1 MRQPFWCLVISALLT
16 FAFEVR
22 LNVSLHAQQPA
33 TTLVSANTLP
43 SETVSGFIQ
52 QQCMDCHSAD
62 SPEGGFDL
70 TSYATQTPT
79 QQGLD
84 VWVKIHDRV
93 VSGEMPPKN
102 NLTKEQINPISK
114 TLFDQL
120 VKLDRQAILPTGR
133 SVWRR
138 MNRYEYENSLR
149 DLLDAPWLQ
158 LKTILPE
165 DGEQQRFN
173 KIGEALDT
181 SHVNLARYM
190 QAADYALREVA
201 ASKPQAPERK
211 VTRYYARE
219 DGGFKGKLRFGEFN
233 RSPERAVFPLI
244 DYEADLD
251 ALNAEEPR
259 YTVGE
264 SDPQQRERESFG
276 VVASSYEPI
285 ELRFSAFKAP
295 VSGRYVLRFKG
306 YTFWTAGEEKKWWRP
321 VREKTSIGR
330 RSEPVAIY
338 SVSPPRQLRKLGE
351 FDFQIEPSVQELDVY
366 LLKGESIQPDAVRL
380 FRSRPPNFRNPLAEK
395 DGMPG
400 VAFSYMEADG
410 PIHDQWPTAGQKK
423 LFGDLKVSKTASG
436 FSVESKEPIE
446 DAKRLLSNFLK
457 AAYHRPGLMKTE
469 PMALATGVDVATVYQ
484 PAPEASAY
492 GSGKTAFSS
501 DHHRAGDDPE
511 LDRFMK
517 VVNGALASQISFQ
530 EAMFAGYTA
539 ILCSPEFL
547 CLEERVGQ
555 LEDSAIATRLS
566 LFLWNSLPD
575 AELRQLAEEGKL
587 TDKATDKAILKKQV
601 HRLLDDERSMQF
613 IDAFLAYWLDLR
625 KINDTSP
632 DERLY
637 PDYYL
642 DDSLVDAAL
651 NETQLFFRELIR
663 ENLPARNLVDSDFAF
678 LNERLAQHYQIP
690 EVQGVAMRRVALP
703 ANSPRGGILTQASVL
718 KVTANGTTT
727 SPVVRGAWVNERILG
742 IKNPPP
748 PKSVPAVEPD
758 TRGAT
763 TIRQQLELHRADTSC
778 NSCHAII
785 DPVGFALENFDVA
798 GGWRDHY
805 RSLGDDGDPIEGV
818 GKNGQ
823 PFTFRKGPPVDASG
837 NLPNGKTF
845 SDINQVKKLLVD
857 DERAIAKNM
866 LQQLAVFATG
876 APMRFSDRIEVN
888 QMLDR
893 LSKDDYRLQ
902 SIITEIV
909 ISNLFL
915 NK

>member
-16 FAFEVR
+16 IALE
-22 LNVSLHAQQPA
+22 LHLEVSLHAQQPA
-33 TTLVSANTLP
+33 TNLVSTNTLP
-43 SETVSGFIQ
+43 SESVSGFIQ
-52 QQCMDCHSAD
+52 QQCIDCHSAD

-70 TSYATQTPT
+70 TSYATQVPT
-79 QQGLD
+79 QKDLE
-84 VWVKIHDRV
+84 VWIKIHDRV

-102 NLTKEQINPISK
+102 NLTKEQVLPISK

-120 VKLDRQAILPTGR
+120 VELDRQAILPTGR

-149 DLLDAPWLQ
+149 DLLSAPWLQ

-201 ASKPQAPERK
+201 AKQSQAPERK

-244 DYEADLD
+244 DYEADLE
-251 ALNAEEPR
+251 ALNAEKPR
-259 YTVGE
+259 YTVGDA
-264 SDPQQRERESFG
+264 DPQQRERESFG

-295 VSGRYVLRFKG
+295 VAGRYMLRFKG
-306 YTFWTAGEEKKWWRP
+306 YTFWAAGDDKKWWRP

-351 FDFQIEPSVQELDVY
+351 FDFQIEPSIQELDVY

-423 LFGDLKVSKTASG
+423 LFGDLQVSKTASG

-457 AAYHRPGLMKTE
+457 AAYHRHGKMKTE
-469 PMALATGVDVATVYQ
+469 PMALVTGDDVAKNYQ
-484 PAPEASAY
+484 PATEAN
-492 GSGKTAFSS
+492 GNGLGKTALPSGHNRS
-501 DHHRAGDDPE
+501 VEAAE
-511 LDRFMK
+511 LDRFLK
-517 VVNGALASQISFQ
+517 VVNAALESQLSFQ

-547 CLEERVGQ
+547 CLEERVGP

-575 AELRQLAEEGKL
+575 AELRQLAREGKL
-587 TDKATDKAILKKQV
+587 TDKATLKKQV
-601 HRLLDDERSMQF
+601 HRLLDDKRSMQF

-642 DDSLVDAAL
+642 DDSLVDGAL
-651 NETQLFFRELIR
+651 NETQLFVRELIR
-663 ENLPARNLVDSDFAF
+663 ENLPARNLVDSDFSF

-690 EVQGVAMRRVALP
+690 GVQGVAMRRVALP
-703 ANSPRGGILTQASVL
+703 EGSPRGGILTQASIL

-778 NSCHAII
+778 NSCHEII
-785 DPVGFALENFDVA
+785 DPVGFALENFDVS

-805 RSLGDDGDPIEGV
+805 RSLGDEGDLIAGV

-837 NLPNGKTF
+837 NLPNGKAF

-876 APMRFSDRIEVN
+876 TPMRFSDRIEVD

-893 LSKDDYRLQ
+893 LSKNDYRVQ
-902 SIITEIV
+902 SMIIEIV
-909 ISNLFL
+909 TSNLFL

>member
-1 MRQPFWCLVISALLT
+1 MRQPFWCLLSYVVLT
-16 FAFEVR
+16 LVLEVR
-22 LNVSLHAQQPA
+22 IHAQTIA
-33 TTLVSANTLP
+33 TDFVSIQAL
-43 SETVSGFIQ
+43 SSASVSSFIQ

-62 SPEGGFDL
+62 SPEGEFTL
-70 TSYATQTPT
+70 TSYATQAPT
-79 QQGLD
+79 QQDLD
-84 VWVKIHDRV
+84 VWIKIHDRV

-102 NLTKEQINPISK
+102 NLTKEQIQPISK

-120 VKLDRQAILPTGR
+120 VELDRQAVLPTGR

-149 DLLDAPWLQ
+149 DLLNAPWLQ

-201 ASKPQAPERK
+201 ASNPQAPERK

-251 ALNAEEPR
+251 ALNAEKPR
-259 YTVGE
+259 YTVGDA
-264 SDPQQRERESFG
+264 DPQQRERESFG

-295 VSGRYVLRFKG
+295 VAGRYILRFKG
-306 YTFWTAGEEKKWWRP
+306 YTFWAAGEEKKWWRP

-351 FDFQIEPSVQELDVY
+351 FDFQIEPSIQELDVY

-423 LFGDLKVSKTASG
+423 LFGDLQVSKTASG

-446 DAKRLLSNFLK
+446 DAKRLLSSFLK
-457 AAYHRPGLMKTE
+457 AAYHRP
-469 PMALATGVDVATVYQ
+469 VDA
-484 PAPEASAY
+484 
-492 GSGKTAFSS
+492 
-501 DHHRAGDDPE
+501 PE

-517 VVNGALASQISFQ
+517 VVTAALASQISFQ

-547 CLEERVGQ
+547 CLEERVGH

-587 TDKATDKAILKKQV
+587 NDKAILKKQV
-601 HRLLDDERSMQF
+601 RRLLDDDRSMQF

-703 ANSPRGGILTQASVL
+703 ASSPRGGMLTQASVL

-763 TIRQQLELHRADTSC
+763 TIRQQLELHR
-778 NSCHAII
+778 
-785 DPVGFALENFDVA
+785 
-798 GGWRDHY
+798 
-805 RSLGDDGDPIEGV
+805 
-818 GKNGQ
+818 
-823 PFTFRKGPPVDASG
+823 
-837 NLPNGKTF
+837 
-845 SDINQVKKLLVD
+845 
-857 DERAIAKNM
+857 
-866 LQQLAVFATG
+866 
-876 APMRFSDRIEVN
+876 
-888 QMLDR
+888 
-893 LSKDDYRLQ
+893 
-902 SIITEIV
+902 
-909 ISNLFL
+909 
-915 NK
+915 

>member
-1 MRQPFWCLVISALLT
+1 MRQPFWCLLSYVVLT
-16 FAFEVR
+16 LVLEVR
-22 LNVSLHAQQPA
+22 IHAQTIA
-33 TTLVSANTLP
+33 TDFVSIQAL
-43 SETVSGFIQ
+43 SSASVSSFIQ

-62 SPEGGFDL
+62 SPEGEFTL
-70 TSYATQTPT
+70 TSYATQAPT
-79 QQGLD
+79 QQDLD
-84 VWVKIHDRV
+84 VWIKIHDRV

-102 NLTKEQINPISK
+102 NLTKEQIQPISK

-120 VKLDRQAILPTGR
+120 VELDRQAVLPTGR

-149 DLLDAPWLQ
+149 DLLNAPWLQ

-201 ASKPQAPERK
+201 ASNPQAPERK

-251 ALNAEEPR
+251 ALNAEKPR
-259 YTVGE
+259 YTVGDA
-264 SDPQQRERESFG
+264 DPQQRERESFG

-295 VSGRYVLRFKG
+295 VAGRYILRFKG
-306 YTFWTAGEEKKWWRP
+306 YTFWAAGEEKKWWRP

-351 FDFQIEPSVQELDVY
+351 FDFQIEPSIQELDVY

-423 LFGDLKVSKTASG
+423 LFGDLQVSKTASG

-446 DAKRLLSNFLK
+446 DAKRLLSSFLK
-457 AAYHRPGLMKTE
+457 AAYHRP
-469 PMALATGVDVATVYQ
+469 VDA
-484 PAPEASAY
+484 
-492 GSGKTAFSS
+492 
-501 DHHRAGDDPE
+501 PE

-517 VVNGALASQISFQ
+517 VVTAALASQISFQ

-547 CLEERVGQ
+547 CLEERVGH

-587 TDKATDKAILKKQV
+587 NDKAILKKQV
-601 HRLLDDERSMQF
+601 RRLLDDDRSMQF

-703 ANSPRGGILTQASVL
+703 ASSPRGGMLTQASVL

-805 RSLGDDGDPIEGV
+805 RSLGDEGDPIEGV

-857 DERAIAKNM
+857 DERGIAKNM

-876 APMRFSDRIEVN
+876 APMRFSDRVEVN

-893 LSKDDYRLQ
+893 LSKDNYRVQ
-902 SIITEIV
+902 SMIAEIV
-909 ISNLFL
+909 TSNLFL

>member
-1 MRQPFWCLVISALLT
+1 
-16 FAFEVR
+16 
-22 LNVSLHAQQPA
+22 
-33 TTLVSANTLP
+33 
-43 SETVSGFIQ
+43 
-52 QQCMDCHSAD
+52 
-62 SPEGGFDL
+62 
-70 TSYATQTPT
+70 
-79 QQGLD
+79 
-84 VWVKIHDRV
+84 
-93 VSGEMPPKN
+93 
-102 NLTKEQINPISK
+102 
-114 TLFDQL
+114 
-120 VKLDRQAILPTGR
+120 
-133 SVWRR
+133 
-138 MNRYEYENSLR
+138 
-149 DLLDAPWLQ
+149 
-158 LKTILPE
+158 
-165 DGEQQRFN
+165 
-173 KIGEALDT
+173 
-181 SHVNLARYM
+181 
-190 QAADYALREVA
+190 
-201 ASKPQAPERK
+201 
-211 VTRYYARE
+211 
-219 DGGFKGKLRFGEFN
+219 
-233 RSPERAVFPLI
+233 
-244 DYEADLD
+244 
-251 ALNAEEPR
+251 
-259 YTVGE
+259 
-264 SDPQQRERESFG
+264 
-276 VVASSYEPI
+276 
-285 ELRFSAFKAP
+285 
-295 VSGRYVLRFKG
+295 
-306 YTFWTAGEEKKWWRP
+306 
-321 VREKTSIGR
+321 
-330 RSEPVAIY
+330 
-338 SVSPPRQLRKLGE
+338 
-351 FDFQIEPSVQELDVY
+351 
-366 LLKGESIQPDAVRL
+366 
-380 FRSRPPNFRNPLAEK
+380 
-395 DGMPG
+395 
-400 VAFSYMEADG
+400 
-410 PIHDQWPTAGQKK
+410 
-423 LFGDLKVSKTASG
+423 
-436 FSVESKEPIE
+436 
-446 DAKRLLSNFLK
+446 
-457 AAYHRPGLMKTE
+457 
-469 PMALATGVDVATVYQ
+469 
-484 PAPEASAY
+484 
-492 GSGKTAFSS
+492 
-501 DHHRAGDDPE
+501 
-511 LDRFMK
+511 MK
-517 VVNGALASQISFQ
+517 VVTAALASQISFQ

-547 CLEERVGQ
+547 CLEERVGH

-587 TDKATDKAILKKQV
+587 NDKAILKKQV
-601 HRLLDDERSMQF
+601 RRLLDDDRSMQF

-678 LNERLAQHYQIP
+678 LNERLAQHYQVP

-703 ANSPRGGILTQASVL
+703 ASSPRGGILTQASVL

-742 IKNPPP
+742 IKTPPP

-805 RSLGDDGDPIEGV
+805 RSLGDEGDPIEGV

-857 DERAIAKNM
+857 DERGIAKNM

-876 APMRFSDRIEVN
+876 APMRFSDRVEVN

-893 LSKDDYRLQ
+893 LSKDNYRVQ
-902 SIITEIV
+902 SMITEIV
-909 ISNLFL
+909 TSNLFL

>member
-1 MRQPFWCLVISALLT
+1 MRPILWCIGLFFLMMFGFESTHLLAEQPKAS
-16 FAFEVR
+16 
-22 LNVSLHAQQPA
+22 
-33 TTLVSANTLP
+33 LVS
-43 SETVSGFIQ
+43 VDGFKNASISRFMER
-52 QQCMDCHSAD
+52 QCLDCHSTD
-62 SPEGGFDL
+62 SPEGGLDL
-70 TSYATQTPT
+70 SSISKQGPTSKAIE
-79 QQGLD
+79 L
-84 VWVKIHDRV
+84 WIKIHDRV
-93 VSGEMPPKN
+93 VAGEMPPK
-102 NLTKEQINPISK
+102 SK
-114 TLFDQL
+114 LKQEEVRPFTSVLFDRL
-120 VKLDRQAILPTGR
+120 VELDQQALALSGR
-133 SVWRR
+133 AVWRR

-190 QAADYALREVA
+190 QAADYALRAVA
-201 ASKPQAPERK
+201 ASQPKAPERTL
-211 VTRYYARE
+211 VRYYARE
-219 DGGFKGKLRFGEFN
+219 DAGFKGKVRFSEFN

-244 DYEADLD
+244 DYEADLE
-251 ALNAEEPR
+251 ALNPDGPQ
-259 YTVGE
+259 YTTVGE
-264 SDPQQRERESFG
+264 SDPEKRERESFG

-285 ELRFSAFKAP
+285 EPGFKTFKAP
-295 VSGRYVLRFKG
+295 VAGRYLLRFKG
-306 YTFWTAGEEKKWWRP
+306 YTFWAAGQEKNWWRP

-351 FDFQIEPSVQELDVY
+351 FDFQIEPTVQKLEVF
-366 LLKGESIQPDAVRL
+366 LLEGESIRPDAVRL
-380 FRSRPPNFRNPLAEK
+380 FRSRPPNFHNPLAEK

-410 PIHDQWPTAGQKK
+410 PIVEKWPTEGQKL
-423 LFGDLKVSKTASG
+423 LFDDLKVSKTTNG
-436 FSVESKEPIE
+436 FSVESNDPSR

-457 AAYHRPGLMKTE
+457 AAYHRP
-469 PMALATGVDVATVYQ
+469 VDT
-484 PAPEASAY
+484 
-492 GSGKTAFSS
+492 S
-501 DHHRAGDDPE
+501 DTTDTSE
-511 LDRFMK
+511 VNRFLK
-517 VVNGALASQISFQ
+517 VVDAAIASKLSFQ

-547 CLEERVGQ
+547 CMEERVGQ
-555 LEDSAIATRLS
+555 LEDSAIAARLS

-575 AELRQLAEEGKL
+575 TKLRKLAEDKKL
-587 TDKATDKAILKKQV
+587 TNKTILREQV
-601 HRLLDDERSMQF
+601 RRLLDDERSMQF

-651 NETQLFFRELIR
+651 SETQLFFRELIC
-663 ENLPARNLVDSDFAF
+663 ENLPARTLVDSDFAF
-678 LNERLAQHYQIP
+678 LNERISQHYQIP
-690 EVQGVAMRRVALP
+690 GVQGVAMRRVHLP
-703 ANSPRGGILTQASVL
+703 AASPRGGILTQASVL

-778 NSCHAII
+778 NRCHAMI
-785 DPVGFALENFDVA
+785 DPVGFALESFDVA

-805 RSLGDDGDPIEGV
+805 RSLGDEGEPIEGF

-823 PFTFRKGPPVDASG
+823 PFSFRQGPPVDASG
-837 NLPNGKTF
+837 NLPNGKVF
-845 SDINQVKKLLVD
+845 SGIDQVKKLLIEE
-857 DERAIAKNM
+857 ERSIAKNL
-866 LQQLAVFATG
+866 LQQLTVYATG
-876 APMRFSDRIEVN
+876 APMRFSDRIEVD
-888 QMLDR
+888 QILDR
-893 LSKDDYRLQ
+893 LAKDHYPVK

-909 ISNLFL
+909 TSRLFL

>member
-1 MRQPFWCLVISALLT
+1 MRHPFWCLAISALLAI
-16 FAFEVR
+16 AFEVR
-22 LNVSLHAQQPA
+22 LEVRLYAQQPA
-33 TTLVSANTLP
+33 TNLVATKTLASDSVSHFLR
-43 SETVSGFIQ
+43 
-52 QQCMDCHSAD
+52 QQCIDCHSAD

-70 TSYATQTPT
+70 TSITTQTPNPKD
-79 QQGLD
+79 LD
-84 VWVKIHDRV
+84 VWIKIHDRV
-93 VSGEMPPKN
+93 VAGEMPPKS
-102 NLTKEQINPISK
+102 NLTKEQIQPISQD
-114 TLFDQL
+114 LFQQL
-120 VKLDRQAILPTGR
+120 VQLDGQAVLSTGR

-138 MNRYEYENSLR
+138 MNRYEYENSVR

-244 DYEADLD
+244 DYDADLD
-251 ALNAEEPR
+251 ALNPDEPR
-259 YTVGE
+259 YTVGD

-295 VSGRYVLRFKG
+295 VAGRYILRFKG
-306 YTFWTAGEEKKWWRP
+306 YTFWAAGEEKKWWRP

-351 FDFQIEPSVQELDVY
+351 FDFQIEPTVQELEVY

-410 PIHDQWPTAGQKK
+410 PIYDQWPTTGQKT
-423 LFGDLKVSKTASG
+423 LFGDLKVSKTPSG
-436 FSVESKEPIE
+436 FSVESKSPTE
-446 DAKRLLSNFLK
+446 DAKQLLSNFLK
-457 AAYHRPGLMKTE
+457 AAYHRP
-469 PMALATGVDVATVYQ
+469 AD
-484 PAPEASAY
+484 AS
-492 GSGKTAFSS
+492 
-501 DHHRAGDDPE
+501 E
-511 LDRFMK
+511 VDRFMK
-517 VVNGALASQISFQ
+517 VVDAALASRMPFQ

-555 LEDSAIATRLS
+555 LDDSAIASRLS

-575 AELRQLAEEGKL
+575 AELRKLAEDGKL
-587 TDKATDKAILKKQV
+587 TDKAVLKQQV
-601 HRLLDDERSMQF
+601 HRLLDDQRSMQF
-613 IDAFLAYWLDLR
+613 VDAFLAYWLDLR

-651 NETQLFFRELIR
+651 DETQMFFRELIR
-663 ENLPARNLVDSDFAF
+663 ENLPARNLIDSDFVF
-678 LNERLAQHYQIP
+678 LNERLARHYHVP
-690 EVQGVAMRRVALP
+690 GVQGVAMRRVALP
-703 ANSPRGGILTQASVL
+703 AGSPRGGILTQASIL

-763 TIRQQLELHRADTSC
+763 TIRQQLELHRADISC

-798 GGWRDHY
+798 GGWRGHY
-805 RSLGDDGDPIEGV
+805 RSLGDEGEPMEGI

-837 NLPNGKTF
+837 NLPNGKKF
-845 SDINQVKKLLVD
+845 SDIKEVKQLLVD
-857 DERAIAKNM
+857 DERAIAKNL
-866 LQQLAVFATG
+866 LQQLTVFATG
-876 APMRFSDRIEVN
+876 APMRFSDRVEVN

-893 LSKDDYRLQ
+893 LAKDDYRVQ

-909 ISNLFL
+909 TSNLFL